1 MQDLSPQ
8 NNASD
13 SPPPCFIEFRAPE
26 QERFRTLVRAFEIL
40 KQEKHKLNEILSDDD
55 EGDDDEEQG
64 SEQKVQSTNDSH
76 EQALRELREVFFDLF
91 DEHVLAHFW
100 WPSEQERQEYW
111 QRWWATPVPQ
121 RWTDPTLKHPWDFES
136 MIDSFLNGEYELLS
150 CRLLTSD
157 TAVLEFL
164 PFGFPYGGT
173 ECMKALVEAFDFQVI
188 GEDDGTGYVS
198 YL

>member
-1 MQDLSPQ
+1 MKDLSPQ
-8 NNASD
+8 SSSSAPG
-13 SPPPCFIEFRAPE
+13 SPSCFIKFRAIE
-26 QERFRTLVRAFEIL
+26 QNRFHMLVHAFEIL
-40 KQEKHKLNEILSDDD
+40 KQEKFKLNEILNEDN
-55 EGDDDEEQG
+55 EEQANNQEE
-64 SEQKVQSTNDSH
+64 EQVNGYH
-76 EQALRELREVFFDLF
+76 EHVLRKLAEVLFDLF
-91 DEHVLAHFW
+91 DQHILAHFW
-100 WPSEQERQEYW
+100 WPSEQERQDYW

-121 RWTDPTLKHPWDFES
+121 RFADPTLQTPWNFES
-136 MIDSFLNGEYELLS
+136 MIDSFLNGEYELVS

-173 ECMKALVEAFDFQVI
+173 GCMKTLVEVFDFQVI